1 MRQDSEQRITKS
13 VNEHPGDR
21 DLTRPVPD
29 VALRSSG
36 GLPPRGRTQGR
47 VSMAI
52 IAAWILV
59 ILGLGHTAF
68 GVVMFKKP
76 LVGAVRAGFVGQF
89 VDHPDRDEAFWF
101 MIFGPLLVMG
111 GHLAIHAVNTAA
123 VRLLRIIGFYLLAIS
138 VVGSLAAPDSPF
150 WAGLVSSA
158 VLICA
163 GYGWLR

>member
-1 MRQDSEQRITKS
+1 MTHDSEQRITKS
-13 VNEHPGDR
+13 VY
-21 DLTRPVPD
+21 
-29 VALRSSG
+29 
-36 GLPPRGRTQGR
+36 GRAQRR

-76 LVGAVRAGFVGQF
+76 LVEAVRAGFVGQF

-111 GHLAIHAVNTAA
+111 GPPSDT
-123 VRLLRIIGFYLLAIS
+123 
-138 VVGSLAAPDSPF
+138 
-150 WAGLVSSA
+150 
-158 VLICA
+158 CCQ
-163 GYGWLR
+163 

>member
-1 MRQDSEQRITKS
+1 
-13 VNEHPGDR
+13 
-21 DLTRPVPD
+21 
-29 VALRSSG
+29 
-36 GLPPRGRTQGR
+36 
-47 VSMAI
+47 MAI

-76 LVGAVRAGFVGQF
+76 LVAAVRAGFVGQF
-89 VDHPDRDEAFWF
+89 VDHPDRHEAFWF

-111 GHLAIHAVNTAA
+111 GHLAIHAVTTADA
-123 VRLLRIIGFYLLAIS
+123 RLLRIIGFYLLAIS

-150 WAGLVSSA
+150 WAALVSSA
-158 VLICA
+158 VLVCV